1 MKLKGTF
8 EPVDMGDEII
18 LVPVGKT
25 AGQVQGI
32 VKLDPAGKEILDML
46 TSYADE
52 DEAVRELSKKYEND
66 AETMKKYVSK
76 VAAVLRDNGLTE
88 E

>member
-8 EPVDMGDEII
+8 EPVDMGDEIVM
-18 LVPVGKT
+18 VPVGKT
-25 AGQVQGI
+25 AGKVQGI
-32 VKLDPAGKEILDML
+32 VKLDPGGKEILDLL
-46 TSYADE
+46 TAYDDE
-52 DEAVRELSKKYEND
+52 DEVVRELSKKYEND
-66 AETMKKYVSK
+66 AKTLKAYVSK